1 MIVDLPET
9 TTTAVNKKLMDL
21 RDEGG
26 VVALGRVLTLVV
38 LASEGTEEEAITAA
52 NAASREHPCRI
63 IVHVP
68 VENGGADED
77 ANRMDAQIRVGGDA
91 GAAEV
96 VVLRCSGVLAD
107 PDEPLLAAL
116 LLPDAPIVAWWPRRP
131 PVNAAASSIGAIAHR
146 RITDSGNAADP
157 RDALGRIGQ
166 TYTAG
171 DTDLAWTRLTTWRLQ
186 LAAAVDEFIAD
197 GGDAGTVTGIRVEG
211 AVDSPSTMLLAA
223 WLSLRFG
230 VEAMVGDQPPGL
242 GIGLV
247 EISTAGGSVVLSRP
261 DTAIAT
267 LSMPG
272 QADQQIALPKRS
284 LQECLAEELRRLDPD
299 EVFGEVVT
307 EGLPL
312 CHWE

>member
-1 MIVDLPET
+1 MIVDLPGT
-9 TTTAVNKKLMDL
+9 TTGAVNRKLMDL

-38 LASEGTEEEAITAA
+38 LASEGTEEEAIEAA

-68 VENGGADED
+68 VEQGDGATDG
-77 ANRMDAQIRVGGDA
+77 MDAQIRVGGDA

-96 VVLRCSGVLAD
+96 IVLRCSGVLAEV
-107 PDEPLLAAL
+107 DEPLVSAL
-116 LLPDAPIVAWWPRRP
+116 LLPDAPIVAWWPRRL

-146 RITDSGNAADP
+146 RITDSGNAPDTRA
-157 RDALGRIGQ
+157 ALGRIGQ

-171 DTDLAWTRLTTWRLQ
+171 DTDLAWTRLTNWRLQ

-197 GGDAGTVTGIRVEG
+197 GGDVTRVTDVRVAGS
-211 AVDSPSTMLLAA
+211 VDSPSTTLLAA
-223 WLSLRFG
+223 WLSLRLG
-230 VEAMVGDQPPGL
+230 VEATVHDQPPGL
-242 GIGLV
+242 GIGRV
-247 EISTAGGSVVLSRP
+247 EIVTGDGSVTLVRP
-261 DTAIAT
+261 DAEVAT
-267 LSMPG
+267 LTMPG
-272 QADQQIALPKRS
+272 QTDQRIALPKRT

-312 CHWE
+312 CHWN

>member
-1 MIVDLPET
+1 MIVDLPD
-9 TTTAVNKKLMDL
+9 TTTAEVNKRLMSL

-38 LASEGTEEEAITAA
+38 LASEGSEEEAIEAA

-68 VENGGADED
+68 VDAAEGVDDAD
-77 ANRMDAQIRVGGDA
+77 RMDGQIRVGGDA

-116 LLPDAPIVAWWPRRP
+116 LLPDAPIVAWWPRRA
-131 PVNAAASSIGAIAHR
+131 PVDAAASSIGAIAHR
-146 RITDSGNAADP
+146 RITDTGNAPDP
-157 RDALGRIGQ
+157 LGALGRIGQ

-171 DTDLAWTRLTTWRLQ
+171 DTDLAWTRLTNWRLQ
-186 LAAAVDEFIAD
+186 LAAAVDEFLAD
-197 GGDAGTVTGIRVEG
+197 GGDVSSVDAIRVEG

-230 VEAMVGDQPPGL
+230 VEATVSDLPAGL

-247 EISTAGGSVVLSRP
+247 EISTGSGSVMLARP

-272 QADQQIALPKRS
+272 QTDQHIALPKRT

-312 CHWE
+312 CHRQ